1 MSIEITTPHDRTIEV
16 SAHRVLYI
24 TNTRTGQLINA
35 ALSLDEAKKVADAL
49 DPDRDFP
56 GVDWKIMYEHGIRN
70 RIAAVA
76 RLAAERDEANA
87 RAEQAE
93 NARDTAAT
101 RAEQLEKRLPK
112 VMSDYQ
118 DLEDEARP
126 AVTRADIEKTVRRYI
141 PSTHFSE
148 LIADEVCALFGIE
161 DEQPADPVEKLAE
174 ELWPILRPDE
184 APWRESVSMSAEGT
198 MHGAVLR
205 KMMGTVRAAAAHVL
219 GQEADHA

>member
-1 MSIEITTPHDRTIEV
+1 MATEIETTLPGRRITAGPTE
-16 SAHRVLYI
+16 LYI
-24 TNTRTGQLINA
+24 EDTEWSGRRIRTKLRG
-35 ALSLDEAKKVADAL
+35 DDAKKVADAL
-49 DPDRDFP
+49 DPGRGTYPSGSHADEMARAIDRLTAD
-56 GVDWKIMYEHGIRN
+56 
-70 RIAAVA
+70 
-76 RLAAERDEANA
+76 RDEANA
-87 RAEQAE
+87 RADAAE
-93 NARDTAAT
+93 ARV
-101 RAEQLEKRLPK
+101 RELEKRLPK

-148 LIADEVCALFGIE
+148 PIADEVCALFGIE
-161 DEQPADPVEKLAE
+161 DEQPADPVEKLAK
-174 ELWPILRPDE
+174 ELWPILHPDE

-205 KMMGTVRAAAAHVL
+205 KMMGTARAAAAHVL

>member
-1 MSIEITTPHDRTIEV
+1 MSDAIDR
-16 SAHRVLYI
+16 
-24 TNTRTGQLINA
+24 A
-35 ALSLDEAKKVADAL
+35 AEAKVREL
-49 DPDRDFP
+49 R
-56 GVDWKIMYEHGIRN
+56 
-70 RIAAVA
+70 
-76 RLAAERDEANA
+76 
-87 RAEQAE
+87 EQV
-93 NARDTAAT
+93 
-101 RAEQLEKRLPK
+101 PK

-141 PSTHFSE
+141 PSTYFSE
-148 LIADEVCALFGIE
+148 PIADEVCALFGIE
-161 DEQPADPVEKLAE
+161 DEQPADPVEKLAK